1 MNYKTDNRLL
11 TVNFSNDSIAKTL
24 QNLDPN
30 NTDGHDKISIHM
42 LHLCGNSICKPLKL
56 IFQQAME
63 SGSFPSEWKKG
74 NVVPIHEKDNKQQFK
89 KLLPYKSATNLWKNF

>member
-11 TVNFSNDSIAKTL
+11 TVNFSIDNIAKTL

-30 NTDGHDKISIHM
+30 KAHGHDKISFHM
-42 LHLCGNSICKPLKL
+42 LHLCGNSIGKPLKL

-63 SGSFPSEWKKG
+63 TGSFPSEWEKG
-74 NVVPIHEKDNKQQFK
+74 NVVPIHKKDNKQQFK
-89 KLLPYKSATNLWKNF
+89 TI